1 MFWSYIYLTYIILM
15 SFTTFM
21 LYYVDKRKATK
32 GKWRI
37 KEVTLLLFS
46 IFGGA
51 AAGYLGMLRFH
62 HKTKHW
68 YFMLINIVF
77 FAVQV
82 AVAIILFKEG
92 L

>member
-51 AAGYLGMLRFH
+51 AGG
-62 HKTKHW
+62 
-68 YFMLINIVF
+68 
-77 FAVQV
+77 
-82 AVAIILFKEG
+82 
-92 L
+92 